1 MSDTIIVPIDLGH
14 AERAGLMLE
23 TARKLGG
30 DQAHIIL
37 VNVVE
42 DVPAYVAA
50 QLPGGFI
57 EERKDEVRAELGK
70 IAEAAGVNAAI
81 EVRSGQASTAILAA
95 AEEKKASV
103 IVIASHRP
111 GFGDY
116 FLGSTAARVVRH
128 AECSVFVLR

>member
-30 DQAHIIL
+30 DQAHL
-37 VNVVE
+37 VLMNVVE

-50 QLPGGFI
+50 QLPDGFI
-57 EERKDEVRAELGK
+57 DMRKDEARAELGK
-70 IAEAAGVNAAI
+70 IAEAAGVDAEI

-95 AEEKKASV
+95 AEEKKARV